1 MKYLARSTFA
11 FLLFSF
17 SAAAKQSLPPGTQA
31 PEAPSA
37 PTPAKTTPKAASI
50 PPALAS
56 IEDKISAQQYKPAR
70 VELLNYLQAHA
81 TDARALYDLGFL
93 DEAEGSDPAAAEDYR
108 KAIAA
113 DPQQFESRL
122 ALGLQ
127 LARQGRPEAHE
138 QLKTATQLTSADT
151 PGSESAKAAQAHA
164 WRALAQVDITLAQ
177 DGKDD
182 SADAA
187 EAKSA
192 LLQALAL
199 SPETAGDLLLT
210 ARIAAV
216 NDDRPTEEASYR
228 RLLSR
233 QPDSVEGMAGLAHV
247 LLQQKKYDEAESLLR
262 AALTRIPDDSG
273 LNMQLASLLAA
284 EGKSAESVAA
294 LEKLQ
299 TAEPGNEAVTHMLA
313 DGYLAAH
320 APDKAE
326 PLFAALLKLH
336 PQDADLMI
344 EEGHALILNKHYQ
357 EAADL
362 FDHATALKRD
372 DIDAWNGLAFADSE
386 LHNDEGV
393 LKTLA
398 TRAKLAEDTPTT
410 LFLWATSYDRL
421 HQVRPAAAYYQKF
434 LAAANGKFPDQ
445 EWQAQHRL
453 VALGQAH

>member
-1 MKYLARSTFA
+1 MLT
-11 FLLFSF
+11 
-17 SAAAKQSLPPGTQA
+17 
-31 PEAPSA
+31 
-37 PTPAKTTPKAASI
+37 
-50 PPALAS
+50 
-56 IEDKISAQQYKPAR
+56 
-70 VELLNYLQAHA
+70 YLQSHA
-81 TDARALYDLGFL
+81 SDARALYDLGFL
-93 DEAEGSDPAAAEDYR
+93 DEAEGADTAATEDYR
-108 KAIAA
+108 KAIASN
-113 DPQQFESRL
+113 PRQFESRL

-127 LARQGRPEAHE
+127 LARQGKPEAHD
-138 QLKTATQLTSADT
+138 QLKAATQLAPADT
-151 PGSESAKAAQAHA
+151 PGSASAKAAQAHA
-164 WRALAQVDITLAQ
+164 WRALSQLDISLAQ

-182 SADAA
+182 PADAA
-187 EAKSA
+187 EAKAA

-210 ARIAAV
+210 ARIAAA
-216 NDDRPTEEASYR
+216 NDDPQTEEASYR

-284 EGKSAESVAA
+284 EGKSADSVAA
-294 LEKLQ
+294 LEKLHN
-299 TAEPGNEAVTHMLA
+299 AEPGNDAVTRMLA
-313 DGYLAAH
+313 DGYLTAH
-320 APDKAE
+320 APAKAE

-336 PQDADLMI
+336 PEDADLVI
-344 EEGHALILNKHYQ
+344 GEGHALILTQRYR
-357 EAADL
+357 EAADR
-362 FDHATALKRD
+362 FQHAVALRHD
-372 DIDAWNGLAFADSE
+372 DVDAWNGLAFAESE
-386 LHNDEGV
+386 LHNDEAV
-393 LKTLA
+393 LNSLA